1 MLTVELNR
9 KVRTVG
15 EMIELMKKLPPE
27 TELEVAVDK
36 GAGYYT
42 CRSDFARIGLQ
53 YYGSFGKSATLSLL
67 VGDGHSDF
75 GRERVEEEAE

>member
-27 TELEVAVDK
+27 TELEVAVDE
-36 GAGYYT
+36 GEGYYM
-42 CRSDFARIGLQ
+42 CRSSFARIGLQ
-53 YYGSFGKSATLSLL
+53 FYGSLGKSATLSLL
-67 VGDGHSDF
+67 VGDGNPDF
-75 GRERVEEEAE
+75 RRERVEEEAE